1 MDSRVVASAAFVVL
15 SGCMRRIKA
24 HQVQKAKGKRRWW
37 MTSLSRS
44 RERYNVSIMI
54 EDLIREPSGRLE
66 NFLRMSYTD
75 FEFLLNEVGHMI
87 GKKDTQLR
95 KAISVKE
102 RFCVALRFF
111 ASGDSFVSLS
121 YLFKFLPQT
130 VSRCVFDVCDALI
143 SVLNHQI
150 KMPRS
155 SNEWKKIAIEF
166 ENRWNFPHCLGAI
179 DGKHILIQ
187 SPMNSGSDFFNYKHT
202 FSVVMMALV
211 DANYMFTYVDVGCQ
225 GRISDGGVFRNTVL
239 GRKLEENRLM
249 LPNDETL
256 PNHTQT
262 TFPYVFV
269 ADDAFALGPH
279 LLKPFQGVYEAGSD
293 ERVFNYRLSRARR
306 IVENAFGIL
315 ASVFRV
321 FRAPMLLQPDKVSKV
336 AMTCALLHNFLRSSK
351 DSSATYAPPGAIDTE
366 QDGTIIPG
374 TWRSDVQN
382 MTSFLPLKKI
392 PRKAG
397 REAQEIRKLFCG
409 YFKTTGKVHWQDR
422 YC

>member
-24 HQVQKAKGKRRWW
+24 HQVQKAKRKRRWW
-37 MTSLSRS
+37 MTSLNRS

-95 KAISVKE
+95 RAISVKE

-121 YLFKFLPQT
+121 YLFKFSPQT

-202 FSVVMMALV
+202 FSVVMMGLV

-321 FRAPMLLQPDKVSKV
+321 FRAPMLL
-336 AMTCALLHNFLRSSK
+336 
-351 DSSATYAPPGAIDTE
+351 
-366 QDGTIIPG
+366 
-374 TWRSDVQN
+374 
-382 MTSFLPLKKI
+382 
-392 PRKAG
+392 
-397 REAQEIRKLFCG
+397 
-409 YFKTTGKVHWQDR
+409 
-422 YC
+422 

>member
-24 HQVQKAKGKRRWW
+24 HQVQKAKRKRRWW

-121 YLFKFLPQT
+121 YLFKFSPQT

-150 KMPRS
+150 K
-155 SNEWKKIAIEF
+155 K
-166 ENRWNFPHCLGAI
+166 
-179 DGKHILIQ
+179 
-187 SPMNSGSDFFNYKHT
+187 
-202 FSVVMMALV
+202 
-211 DANYMFTYVDVGCQ
+211 
-225 GRISDGGVFRNTVL
+225 
-239 GRKLEENRLM
+239 
-249 LPNDETL
+249 
-256 PNHTQT
+256 
-262 TFPYVFV
+262 
-269 ADDAFALGPH
+269 
-279 LLKPFQGVYEAGSD
+279 
-293 ERVFNYRLSRARR
+293 
-306 IVENAFGIL
+306 
-315 ASVFRV
+315 
-321 FRAPMLLQPDKVSKV
+321 
-336 AMTCALLHNFLRSSK
+336 
-351 DSSATYAPPGAIDTE
+351 
-366 QDGTIIPG
+366 
-374 TWRSDVQN
+374 
-382 MTSFLPLKKI
+382 
-392 PRKAG
+392 
-397 REAQEIRKLFCG
+397 
-409 YFKTTGKVHWQDR
+409 FK
-422 YC
+422 

>member
-1 MDSRVVASAAFVVL
+1 
-15 SGCMRRIKA
+15 
-24 HQVQKAKGKRRWW
+24 
-37 MTSLSRS
+37 
-44 RERYNVSIMI
+44 MI

-75 FEFLLNEVGHMI
+75 FEFLLNEVGHLI
-87 GKKDTQLR
+87 GKKDTHLR
-95 KAISVKE
+95 KAIPVRE

-121 YLFKFLPQT
+121 YLFKFSPQV
-130 VSRCVFDVCDALI
+130 VSRYIFDVCDALI
-143 SVLNHQI
+143 SVLKDQI
-150 KMPRS
+150 KMPRT
-155 SNEWKKIAIEF
+155 SNEWKKIATEF
-166 ENRWNFPHCLGAI
+166 ENKWNFHHCLGAI

-187 SPMNSGSDFFNYKHT
+187 SPINSGSEFFNYKHT

-225 GRISDGGVFRNTVL
+225 GRTSDGGVFRNTVL
-239 GRKLEENRLM
+239 GRKLLENDLM
-249 LPNDETL
+249 LPEDEPL
-256 PNHTQT
+256 PNYTQT

-279 LLKPFQGVYEAGSD
+279 LLKPYQGLYEAGSD

-306 IVENAFGIL
+306 IVENVFGIL

-321 FRAPMLLQPDKVSKV
+321 FKAPMLLQPDKVSKIRV
-336 AMTCALLHNFLRSSK
+336 AMVCALLHNFLRRSK
-351 DSSATYAPPGAIDTE
+351 DSSATYTPPGFIDTE
-366 QDGTIIPG
+366 KDSPIIPG
-374 TWRSDVQN
+374 TWRSDVEN

-392 PRKAG
+392 PRKSG